1 MLVNLVN
8 AVNKLMVQHAVDVT
22 NLQNNIKQ
30 LENKI
35 TTNKEGEICQK
46 LEKKNENDI
55 LNVKAEL
62 KSLKSLQQK
71 HSDDIEAVKKTHSED
86 MKKLQGFLFL
96 FPEKFKFNY
105 FQNYQTKTPIRFIL
119 SVQVQVLQHPFVSVK

>member
-35 TTNKEGEICQK
+35 ITNQEGEIIKK
-46 LEKKNENDI
+46 LEKKI
-55 LNVKAEL
+55 AE
-62 KSLKSLQQK
+62 LKSLQQK
-71 HSDDIEAVKKTHSED
+71 HSDDIERVKKTHSED

-96 FPEKFKFNY
+96 FAEKFKLTYLN
-105 FQNYQTKTPIRFIL
+105 NHQTRTPQSPYNWPLFRHITSTATLICI
-119 SVQVQVLQHPFVSVK
+119 VNI

>member
-1 MLVNLVN
+1 MF
-8 AVNKLMVQHAVDVT
+8 QHAVDVT

-35 TTNKEGEICQK
+35 TTNKEGEICKK
-46 LEKKNENDI
+46 LEKKNANDI
-55 LNVKAEL
+55 LNVKAE
-62 KSLKSLQQK
+62 LKSLQQK

-86 MKKLQGFLFL
+86 MTKLQGFLFL

>member
-8 AVNKLMVQHAVDVT
+8 AVNKLMAQHAVDVT
-22 NLQNNIKQ
+22 NLQNHIKQ

-35 TTNKEGEICQK
+35 TTNQEGAICK
-46 LEKKNENDI
+46 KMEKKNANDI

-71 HSDDIEAVKKTHSED
+71 HSDDMETVKKTHSED
-86 MKKLQGFLFL
+86 LKKLQGFLFL
-96 FPEKFKFNY
+96 FPGKLQIYY
-105 FQNYQTKTPIRFIL
+105 F
-119 SVQVQVLQHPFVSVK
+119 

>member
-1 MLVNLVN
+1 MNT
-8 AVNKLMVQHAVDVT
+8 VNKLMVQHAVDVT
-22 NLQNNIKQ
+22 NLQNHIKQ

-35 TTNKEGEICQK
+35 TTNKEGEISK
-46 LEKKNENDI
+46 SLEKKNANDI

-62 KSLKSLQQK
+62 KSLQQK
-71 HSDDIEAVKKTHSED
+71 HSDDIETVKKTHSQD

-105 FQNYQTKTPIRFIL
+105 FQNNQTKTPIRFIL